1 MGIEGIPQIKT
12 QDQESLEFAETP
24 QLETE
29 KALVREKGLFEKFKG
44 KAKDVAR
51 VMMLVSVLS
60 AGSGMVSEV
69 YAQNNTGGQTKV
81 EQAEKTKAT
90 KTFVLK
96 EFKLGTRENAHDVT
110 IEFMGTDVETAL
122 SEQKI
127 SFDEAGPS
135 FTLLNET
142 GDKRVVGIGEING
155 IYTDKVEVSL
165 EKVSV
170 SLPGG
175 KRSEREIVKLKSHN
189 SDASVETLTIEH
201 GRITGYVVEK

>member
-1 MGIEGIPQIKT
+1 MEDIPQIKT
-12 QDQESLEFAETP
+12 ENQENLEFAETP

-29 KALVREKGLFEKFKG
+29 KALVREKGVFEKFKG

-60 AGSGMVSEV
+60 AGSGVVSEA
-69 YAQNNTGGQTKV
+69 YAQNNTGNQTRV

-96 EFKLGTRENAHDVT
+96 QFKVGTRESVHEVT
-110 IEFMGTDVETAL
+110 VEFMGTDVETAL
-122 SEQKI
+122 TEQNVH
-127 SFDEAGPS
+127 FDEAGPS

-142 GDKRVVGIGEING
+142 GDKRVVGIVEING
-155 IYTDKVEVSL
+155 IYTQKFEVSL

-170 SLPGG
+170 PLPGG
-175 KRSEREIVKLKSHN
+175 KNSEREIIKLKSHN
-189 SDASVETLTIEH
+189 SDSSVETLTIEH